1 MALPLGAKL
10 FQNVH
15 SVVYSLGKLDLT
27 RGVFTPKTPF
37 LELDHGFDIYATQSL
52 QEGDKT
58 YLVYWENMWDDQN
71 YPDRKEGYCGALSS
85 IRTVTIKDDR
95 LLLNWLPKMKEE
107 TNHQVLQIEVKQED
121 NQLLLGKNI
130 AISFHPSTQT
140 CDISRVN
147 MDEPIFFQDGT
158 LRQTRTFDLSL
169 KNQVT
174 LEYCIDRSC
183 AEISLNEGEASFSLR
198 IYGYSDSD
206 EVKISSSGLGIQ
218 IKAPEQKG
226 K

>member
-1 MALPLGAKL
+1 
-10 FQNVH
+10 
-15 SVVYSLGKLDLT
+15 
-27 RGVFTPKTPF
+27 
-37 LELDHGFDIYATQSL
+37 
-52 QEGDKT
+52 
-58 YLVYWENMWDDQN
+58 
-71 YPDRKEGYCGALSS
+71 
-85 IRTVTIKDDR
+85 
-95 LLLNWLPKMKEE
+95 MKEE

-147 MDEPIFFQDGT
+147 MDEPIRFQDGT
-158 LRQTRTFDLSL
+158 LRQKRTFDLSL
-169 KNQVT
+169 KNRVT

-183 AEISLNEGEASFSLR
+183 AEISLNEGEVSFSLR

-218 IKAPEQKG
+218 IKTKEQKG